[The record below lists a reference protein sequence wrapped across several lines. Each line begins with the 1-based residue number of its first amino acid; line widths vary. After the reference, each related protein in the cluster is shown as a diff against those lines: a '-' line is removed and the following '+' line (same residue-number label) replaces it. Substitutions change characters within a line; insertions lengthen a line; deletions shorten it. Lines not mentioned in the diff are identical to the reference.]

1 MTGKPYLTPEK
12 YNCSSQGNYQ
22 EGFWSILWTEARW
35 YGDFMIEQGSAR
47 TYLKWD
53 SQGDK
58 ERKTGESSSGCS
70 EKREFK

>member
-1 MTGKPYLTPEK
+1 
-12 YNCSSQGNYQ
+12 
-22 EGFWSILWTEARW
+22 
-35 YGDFMIEQGSAR
+35 MIEQGSAR